1 MTVIAPY
8 TVTNSF
14 KGYCPRHTLAKDSI
28 TDFHLRGL
36 MAPRTYGGRNVRRA
50 WDGDVF
56 QPIKRICLEQPK
68 AVDENASTNLER
80 AIRESSV
87 AISSSPSRKN
97 STVFSGESPD
107 DDADSMTPPSSPP
120 PRVSPP
126 PVKARKPTFNFLKR
140 KHESSI
146 REDSE
151 PLSEVVN
158 SSERVS
164 APPPKKQQTFVQMQL
179 DLGQDVRKTCGE
191 CGMEYAPANEE
202 DATLHRMY
210 HNMNG
215 DGVELSKP
223 FMKSAMKWVYE
234 VAHIEGSVVVVDRK
248 ISPAARKVV
257 QKVLGVVNKDLG
269 ATEIDDNVLWSQKAL
284 NEGQDV
290 PVVKRSES
298 EKRNDNR
305 ADRYKIFLHIKNS
318 KCVGLCL
325 AERITKAQRVKGDVA
340 STTGGK
346 VLPADHKS
354 SSITVEEGTVP
365 AVVGVSRIWT
375 SKSSRRRGIAN
386 NLLDCVLNQFIYGM
400 EISKDE
406 LAFSQPTESGGGLAW
421 AWYGEESGWLV
432 YNEM

>member
-1 MTVIAPY
+1 
-8 TVTNSF
+8 
-14 KGYCPRHTLAKDSI
+14 
-28 TDFHLRGL
+28 

-50 WDGDVF
+50 WDGDEF

-68 AVDENASTNLER
+68 TVDENASANLER

-97 STVFSGESPD
+97 STVFSGESHD
-107 DDADSMTPPSSPP
+107 DDGDTMTPPSSPP
-120 PRVSPP
+120 PPRVSPP
-126 PVKARKPTFNFLKR
+126 PIKARKPTFNFLKR
-140 KHESSI
+140 KRESSSI

-158 SSERVS
+158 SSQRAS

-179 DLGQDVRKTCGE
+179 DLGQDVRKTCAE

-215 DGVELSKP
+215 DGVELNKP

-248 ISPAARKVV
+248 ISPSARKVV
-257 QKVLGVVNKDLG
+257 QKVLGVVNKELG

-284 NEGQDV
+284 LNEEQDALGS
-290 PVVKRSES
+290 VKRSES
-298 EKRNDNR
+298 EKRNDSR

-346 VLPADHKS
+346 VLSADHKS
-354 SSITVEEGTVP
+354 SSITVEDGSVP

-400 EISKDE
+400 EIGKDE
-406 LAFSQPTESGGGLAW
+406 LAFSQPTESGGALAR
-421 AWYGEESGWLV
+421 AWYGEESGWRV
-432 YNEM
+432 YNE